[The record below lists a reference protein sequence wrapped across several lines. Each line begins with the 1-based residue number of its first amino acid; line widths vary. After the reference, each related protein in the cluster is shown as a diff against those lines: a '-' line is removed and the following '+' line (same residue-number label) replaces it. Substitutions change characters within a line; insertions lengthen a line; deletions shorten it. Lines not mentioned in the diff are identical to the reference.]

1 MATPNEAT
9 VEAVIV
15 TQPHTTSFGTAAL
28 VLGILG
34 TLLCIIPY
42 VGLPFSIAAVVLSR
56 RQKTRDREAGE
67 AVLTKTAAAS
77 IMGILGIVLSVMV
90 GLVLV
95 FLGWAT
101 ASWA

>member
-1 MATPNEAT
+1 MTTPNAAAA
-9 VEAVIV
+9 EAVIV
-15 TQPHTTSFGTAAL
+15 TQPHATSFGTASL

-34 TLLCIIPY
+34 TLLFIVPY
-42 VGLPFSIAAVVLSR
+42 VGLPLAIAAVVLSS

-67 AVLTKTAAAS
+67 AILMKTTAGT
-77 IMGILGIVLSVMV
+77 ILGIIGIVLSIIV

>member
-1 MATPNEAT
+1 M
-9 VEAVIV
+9 
-15 TQPHTTSFGTAAL
+15 
-28 VLGILG
+28 
-34 TLLCIIPY
+34 
-42 VGLPFSIAAVVLSR
+42 VLSR

>member
-1 MATPNEAT
+1 MTTPNEAT
-9 VEAVIV
+9 AEAVIV

-34 TLLCIIPY
+34 TLLCIVPY